1 MYKLRLTS
9 ADIRQ
14 RAEHIEQN
22 ANMVRH
28 EVETIRA
35 MLDGLPPATPG
46 NQSNH
51 IHRALDRE
59 RTAISQWGHIVCS
72 FAEELRAVAIRMES
86 VESD

>member
-1 MYKLRLTS
+1 MYRLRLTS
-9 ADIRQ
+9 ADIRK

-35 MLDGLPPATPG
+35 MLDGLPPASPG
-46 NQSNH
+46 YQPNH
-51 IHRALDRE
+51 IHRTLDRE
-59 RTAISQWGHIVCS
+59 RTTISQWEHIVCS
-72 FAEELRAVAIRMES
+72 FAEELRVVAMRMES